1 MMISTKGRYLLR
13 VMLDLA
19 ERQADHY
26 VPMKEIADHQGLSLK
41 YLERIMPVLT
51 KHGLVEGIHG
61 KGGGY
66 HLTRTPDQYSVG
78 EILRLAE
85 GELAPIA
92 CPECGGEHCKR
103 AKECYTLPMWLQ
115 FHNVVNHYFN
125 SITLADLL
133 NKRLPELS
141 LQA

>member
-19 ERQADHY
+19 ERNADHY
-26 VPMKEIADHQGLSLK
+26 VPMKEIAEHQGLSLK

-66 HLTRTPDQYSVG
+66 RLTRPNNQYSVG

-103 AKECYTLPMWLQ
+103 AKECLTLPMWLRFNQ
-115 FHNVVNHYFN
+115 LVNDYFDG
-125 SITLADLL
+125 ITLADLL
-133 NKRLPELS
+133 AGTLS
-141 LQA
+141 D

>member
-19 ERQADHY
+19 ERHADHY
-26 VPMKEIADHQGLSLK
+26 VPMKEIAEHQGLSLK

-66 HLTRTPDQYSVG
+66 RLTRRADQYSVG

-85 GELAPIA
+85 GELAPIS

-103 AKECYTLPMWLQ
+103 AKECLTLPMWLK
-115 FHNVVNHYFN
+115 FHHLVNDYFDG
-125 SITLADLL
+125 ITLADLL
-133 NKRLPELS
+133 EGTL
-141 LQA
+141 

>member
-19 ERQADHY
+19 ERNADHY
-26 VPMKEIADHQGLSLK
+26 VPMKEIAEHQDLSLK

-66 HLTRTPDQYSVG
+66 RLTRPNDQYSVG

-92 CPECGGEHCKR
+92 CPECGGEHCTR
-103 AKECYTLPMWLQ
+103 AKECLTLPMWLK
-115 FHNVVNHYFN
+115 FNRVVNDYFDG
-125 SITLADLL
+125 ITLADLL
-133 NKRLPELS
+133 NRTIPL
-141 LQA
+141 

>member
-19 ERQADHY
+19 QRHADHY
-26 VPMKEIADHQGLSLK
+26 VPMKEIAEHQGLSLK

-51 KHGLVEGIHG
+51 KHDLVEGIHG

-66 HLTRTPDQYSVG
+66 RLTRPNDQYSVG

-103 AKECYTLPMWLQ
+103 AKDCLTLPMWLQ
-115 FHNVVNHYFN
+115 FNQLVNDYFN
-125 SITLADLL
+125 KITLADLL
-133 NKRLPELS
+133 NGTIPL
-141 LQA
+141 